1 MSKMQA
7 ISVSEARQ
15 NFKKYCDDVVENND
29 IIIVSRNGNGREN
42 MVWLDLNVYNDLQK
56 AKENLE
62 YLQSLDENDEDEEN
76 SRFKVNVK
84 DNIDEMEDE

>member
-1 MSKMQA
+1 MQA

-62 YLQSLDENDEDEEN
+62 YLQSLDEIDKNEEN
-76 SRFKVNVK
+76 SKFKVNVK
-84 DNIDEMEDE
+84 DDIDEMEDE

>member
-1 MSKMQA
+1 MQA

-29 IIIVSRNGNGREN
+29 IIIVSRNGNGKEN
-42 MVWLDLNVYNDLQK
+42 MVWIDLKAYNELQK

-62 YLQSLDENDEDEEN
+62 YLTKLEESYKELDEGKVVIKTMEELEAMAN
-76 SRFKVNVK
+76 
-84 DNIDEMEDE
+84 E

>member
-62 YLQSLDENDEDEEN
+62 YLQSLL
-76 SRFKVNVK
+76 
-84 DNIDEMEDE
+84 

>member
-1 MSKMQA
+1 MQA
-7 ISVSEARQ
+7 ISASEARQ

-42 MVWLDLNVYNDLQK
+42 IVWMDLNSYNDLQK

-62 YLQSLDENDEDEEN
+62 YLQNLKENGEEQEN
-76 SRFKVNVK
+76 NTFTIKVK
-84 DNIDEMEDE
+84 ENIDEMEDE

>member
-84 DNIDEMEDE
+84 DDIDEMEDE

>member
-1 MSKMQA
+1 MQA

-84 DNIDEMEDE
+84 DDVDEMEDE

>member
-1 MSKMQA
+1 MQA

-29 IIIVSRNGNGREN
+29 VIIVSRNGNGKEN
-42 MVWLDLNVYNDLQK
+42 MVWIDLNVYNELQK

-62 YLQSLDENDEDEEN
+62 YIMKLEESYKQLEEGKVVVKTMDELEAMEN
-76 SRFKVNVK
+76 
-84 DNIDEMEDE
+84 E